1 MLSPPLPPSL
11 PPQSACAPYVKD
23 ESLWIASSASRHA
36 KCYGVQGAKGM
47 IECRNHCGY
56 AACEHV
62 RGAYCSTGATEV
74 TIDNAEENE
83 VVLSLFGKLS
93 TEEAS
98 LNGMQLSTRSRH
110 ANWANGEPQNV
121 PSSGTWCAVIQSN
134 GLWAS
139 RVCSEKAVC
148 LCQFDLPSPPSPPPS
163 PYTPPS
169 TASPPPLTEST
180 DSGDA
185 DVVLPVAIAGGSIA
199 AVMAAIICV
208 VFLRRRRRDNLLN
221 SGQVVSERA
230 VRESHPVIAPDGDVS
245 LATKTTP

>member
-1 MLSPPLPPSL
+1 MW
-11 PPQSACAPYVKD
+11 V
-23 ESLWIASSASRHA
+23 ASSASGHA

-56 AACEHV
+56 VACEHV
-62 RGAYCSTGATEV
+62 TSAYCSTGSREV

-98 LNGMQLSTRSRH
+98 LDGMQLSTRSLH
-110 ANWANGEPQNV
+110 ANWATGQPQK
-121 PSSGTWCAVIQSN
+121 PSAGTWCAVIQSN

-139 RVCSEKAVC
+139 RGCSEKAVC
-148 LCQFDLPSPPSPPPS
+148 LCQFNLPSPPSPPPS

-169 TASPPPLTEST
+169 TASPPPLAPPEST